1 MHDKW
6 KLGPFSMLVWDVIY
20 QLGSQGECRMWHDD
34 SQTCDSL
41 LEMSLGLMQ
50 MSAEPYDDISDTDL
64 PTQVVR
70 TWQGTDGMT
79 LSRIMSTNSF
89 VQLIKT

>member
-1 MHDKW
+1 
-6 KLGPFSMLVWDVIY
+6 
-20 QLGSQGECRMWHDD
+20 MWHDE

-70 TWQGTDGMT
+70 TGQGMDGMT
-79 LSRIMSTNSF
+79 Y
-89 VQLIKT
+89 QG